1 MQPKYQAIASE
12 LRSRIL
18 AGVYK
23 DVKMLPTEHGLMND
37 FNASRQTIRQALS
50 VLVEEGYIY
59 KRRGSGSYIRHA
71 SESKPASQRRTVA
84 VVTTYISNY
93 IFPSILREIEDV
105 LSRNDCVPQLF
116 ATNNRFSIE
125 RAILQNLLESQPD
138 GIIIEG
144 TKTALPNPNLDLMR
158 QLMDRKIP
166 LVFING
172 NYPQLRDA
180 VAVLDDNEG
189 GGKMLVEYLVSKGH
203 RKIAGIFKFDD
214 IQGHGRYAGY
224 TEGLKSCGLLHDDDL
239 VFWYSTASYQLM
251 FSEHVIS
258 HFLNRWKAA
267 GCTAIVC
274 YNDEITCSILP
285 YINKCGFSVPGDFSL
300 VSFDNSY
307 LSEISS
313 TPITS
318 LSHGRENVGNVAANK
333 LLALMDGENTYSE
346 SIPWE
351 IIERSSS

>member
-1 MQPKYQAIASE
+1 VQPKYQLIASE

-18 AGVYK
+18 SGDYK
-23 DVKMLPTEHGLMND
+23 DVKMLPTEYALMND
-37 FNASRQTIRQALS
+37 FNASRQTIRQALA
-50 VLVEEGYIY
+50 VLVDDGYIF
-59 KRRGSGSYIRHA
+59 KRRGSGSYIRGA
-71 SESKPASQRRTVA
+71 ADPKPASHRRTVA

-93 IFPSILREIEDV
+93 IFPTILREIEDV
-105 LSRNDCVPQLF
+105 LSRNDCIPQLF

-125 RAILQNLLESQPD
+125 RSILQNLLECQPD

-144 TKTALPNPNLDLMR
+144 TKTALPNPNQDLLH
-158 QLMDRKIP
+158 QLMEKKIP

-189 GGKMLVEYLVSKGH
+189 GGKMLVEYLVNKGH

-224 TEGLKSCGLLHDDDL
+224 SEGLKSCGLLPDDDL

-251 FSEHVIS
+251 FSEDVIS
-258 HFLNRWKAA
+258 HFLNTWKAD

-274 YNDEITCSILP
+274 YNDEITCSLLP
-285 YINKCGFSVPGDFSL
+285 HINKCGFSVPGDFSL
-300 VSFDNSY
+300 VSFDNSH

-318 LSHGRENVGNVAANK
+318 LSHGQSNVGNVAANK
-333 LLALMDGENTYSE
+333 LLDLMDGKKAFSE
-346 SIPWE
+346 RITWE
-351 IIERSSS
+351 IIERASS